1 MIPYAVTF
9 QSGGFMRM
17 LTYLYKSKTTSYK
30 FLFIITFI
38 TILAISAMDILQA
51 FLFMIIMNRA
61 LGINNYPLWLIVV
74 WGISFVSIYYLVS
87 LLSSYLVT
95 ELLKKIRR
103 GLIHDSLNK
112 QFGLQASQFLNSET
126 ASSITNFVT
135 SEIDNLISNY
145 FGFVFQLVGVFF
157 TTILGIIYLFYL
169 SFYFVLLIIAA
180 IIVLVLIM
188 IFSQKRIS
196 GNYAKVF
203 ATSGMVVKLMNNV
216 ANFFI
221 VSKMFSYKKFLI
233 KHIDEEYAKYNT
245 QKTKASR
252 YDSLIEKI
260 NGGLSLAL
268 FIGLYI
274 VAVYLAIKGKMNGG
288 EIVSMI
294 QISSSI
300 ISPFFVIAYVIKS
313 MSNTKSTRDK
323 IAKLLKIKD
332 DVSICDNLP
341 IYSLVG
347 NELSYSYIEEK
358 PIFNNLSFNFELGD
372 RIGLIGESGS
382 GKSTFL
388 KMISK
393 IIDNYDGTILI
404 NNKINLHD
412 VDDENYFKNVKLLPQ
427 EPILLNDSI
436 VNNIVLNNSFD
447 KEKFYSIFNALKLNL
462 SFSDLNLKIDTEKA
476 NYSLGEARRICLARI
491 LYSNSTF
498 IFLDEPFASLDEEN
512 RAIIE
517 NVLLSLNNVCLV
529 VSSHVFSDEFYSSLN
544 KKIFFTKQ

>member
-1 MIPYAVTF
+1 M
-9 QSGGFMRM
+9 
-17 LTYLYKSKTTSYK
+17 
-30 FLFIITFI
+30 
-38 TILAISAMDILQA
+38 
-51 FLFMIIMNRA
+51 
-61 LGINNYPLWLIVV
+61 
-74 WGISFVSIYYLVS
+74 
-87 LLSSYLVT
+87 
-95 ELLKKIRR
+95 
-103 GLIHDSLNK
+103 
-112 QFGLQASQFLNSET
+112 
-126 ASSITNFVT
+126 
-135 SEIDNLISNY
+135 
-145 FGFVFQLVGVFF
+145 
-157 TTILGIIYLFYL
+157 
-169 SFYFVLLIIAA
+169 
-180 IIVLVLIM
+180 VLVLIM
-188 IFSQKRIS
+188 IISQKRIS

-203 ATSGMVVKLMNNV
+203 GASGMVVKLMNNV

-233 KHIDEEYAKYNT
+233 KHIDEEYAIFNT

-323 IAKLLKIKD
+323 IAKLLKIKE
-332 DVSICDNLP
+332 DVSNYDNLP

-347 NELSYSYIEEK
+347 NELSYSYVGEK
-358 PIFNNLSFNFELGD
+358 LIFNNLSFNFELGD

-393 IIDNYDGTILI
+393 IIDNYEGTILI
-404 NNKINLHD
+404 NDKINLHD
-412 VDDENYFKNVKLLPQ
+412 VDDENYFKSIKLLPQ

-436 VNNIVLNNSFD
+436 VNNIVLNNPFD

-462 SFSDLNLKIDTEKA
+462 SFSDLNVKIDTEKV

-491 LYSNSTF
+491 LYSDSTF

-529 VSSHVFSDEFYSSLN
+529 ISSHVFSDEFYNALN